1 MYQSGANNLFGGNP
15 TISNVSL
22 ANPHTGIGPTGATIS
37 AASLPVTV
45 NGLTALNPNAYKIP
59 TSYQYSG
66 GIQQQL
72 AARTVVSVAYVGNQ
86 GRHESYATEINMPA
100 YNLVTSP
107 TFFWN
112 GGNNTGTSNLYRPYL
127 GYGGIKMDENEAN
140 SNYNSLQVS
149 LRSQI
154 RDLTLQ
160 FAYTYSHAYDAA
172 NNASN
177 GGDGGDLDYVTNPY
191 AGWKFDWG
199 PSEYNRQSIAFVNF
213 IYDVPFL
220 RKNSNHFVRTVIG
233 GWQVSG
239 VVTMESGLPQSLT
252 VGGGLQSV
260 CSSVGTCGNIRPN
273 LIGPITYP
281 KTAATL
287 STGLGTMQWLSPSAF
302 APDLLP
308 GNSSVA
314 TWGNLGYDGVWGPGR
329 DNWNLALFKDF
340 RFTERMRFEMRFESF
355 NTFNHPQMN
364 GLDLGV
370 GDTDFGKVTSAYDPR
385 VFQLGAKLVF

>member
-1 MYQSGANNLFGGNP
+1 
-15 TISNVSL
+15 
-22 ANPHTGIGPTGATIS
+22 
-37 AASLPVTV
+37 
-45 NGLTALNPNAYKIP
+45 
-59 TSYQYSG
+59 
-66 GIQQQL
+66 
-72 AARTVVSVAYVGNQ
+72 
-86 GRHESYATEINMPA
+86 MPA
-100 YNLVTSP
+100 LSMVTSP

-112 GGNNTGTSNLYRPYL
+112 GGSNTGTANLYRPYL

-160 FAYTYSHAYDAA
+160 AAYTYSHAHDAA

-191 AGWKFDWG
+191 AGWKYDWG
-199 PSEYNRQSIAFVNF
+199 PSEYNRQHIAFVNF
-213 IYDVPFL
+213 VYDVPFL
-220 RKNSNHFVRTVIG
+220 RKNSNRLLRDVVG

-239 VVTMESGLPQSLT
+239 VVTMESGLPVTLT
-252 VGGGLQSV
+252 DGGGLQSV
-260 CSSVGTCGNIRPN
+260 CTSVGTCGNIRPN
-273 LIGPITYP
+273 LVGSISYP

-287 STGLGTMQWLSPSAF
+287 QTGLGSMQYLSPSAF
-302 APDLLP
+302 AANLLP

-314 TWGNLGYDGVWGPGR
+314 MWGNLGYDGVWGPGR
-329 DNWNLALFKDF
+329 DNWNLALIKNFA
-340 RFTERMRFEMRFESF
+340 FTERLHMELRFESF

-364 GLDLGV
+364 ALDLGV